1 MCIFNAQ
8 ASSLDNFLEKISY
21 CIYLLISKY
30 YVCSK
35 SKNRK
40 KVDDF
45 CKMKIF
51 KSTSLNFFLHFKM
64 VKKSSE
70 LREFFLLLYVY
81 IELQLTGQQK
91 KF

>member
-1 MCIFNAQ
+1 MYVVKV
-8 ASSLDNFLEKISY
+8 KI
-21 CIYLLISKY
+21 
-30 YVCSK
+30 V
-35 SKNRK
+35 K

-45 CKMKIF
+45 CKMKIL